1 MRLSS
6 LSIVAAC
13 ASTLLSVHANADR
26 GGLADRGMQSI
37 RRGEQRNAP
46 VSTVARARKET
57 KEGHWGGS
65 LAGSEASQILFF
77 RDYAIGACAY
87 EAALQGGALGTVTF
101 TSNAT
106 TFAGLIAN
114 GTEWDLIVVANQ
126 NYSNVGTFQQALVT
140 YHAADDGCG
149 IIVSEW
155 KDTSAASYFPAL
167 GFSHNQ
173 PWNVFGALSIEPGS
187 TVSGSAPV
195 TLVDI
200 GWEVWNTGTIG
211 GGTAELRGTQSNVMS
226 ARNGKIIVNGFL
238 SDTLSPFANG
248 VDMVRRQMAALTR
261 PPCNFGDCNND
272 GICDDG
278 QLPGNDCNGNN
289 VLDSCDIAN
298 GSATDC
304 NGNGTPDSC
313 ELAGGA
319 ADCNGNGTLD
329 SCELASGAATDC
341 NGNGTLDSCDIAAG
355 TPDCNGNG
363 KPDSCDIQRGS
374 ATDCNG
380 NGVPDSCDIIGGS
393 ANDVNQNG
401 IPDSCEPDCNGNG
414 IPDAYEVAG
423 GFVADCDNNGQP
435 DSCDIAGG
443 AADCDTDGVLDSC
456 ELAAGAPDCNGN
468 GVLDSCDI
476 AGGTAADCNGNTI
489 PDSCDLANG
498 APDCNAN
505 GIPDS
510 CDIGGSSG
518 QQVTIGFE
526 EYSGVAATPI
536 TNQYPGLVFEAGPNG
551 SQWTAS
557 DIISA
562 GFNCSGWDCD
572 TEQPNGLSAGTGEY
586 WVCGRVAC
594 LPQNPYAG
602 SASIRLTGSGAT
614 YFQLD
619 YSSASTLYL
628 VAFDAGGAQIDVDS
642 GPANRRFVENNS
654 SGPGTLRVE
663 APSGTR
669 IASVTVHDSGN
680 YWGIDSIVTDVG
692 ATSANDCD
700 GNGVPDS
707 CDLANGAPDCNG
719 NGIQD
724 SCDLASGAALDCNGN
739 SVPDSCDL
747 ANGSAKDCNGNS
759 IPDSCDI
766 ASGFS
771 TDPEGDGIP
780 NSCEPDPGVTMAGPG
795 NAAPGQCSAIGDEVV
810 FNVSVLNPPI
820 VTVAGQFNVVYDR
833 AVLEYVGISGGDAPI
848 TDILVSNH
856 DAGNGSIFW
865 ISTIPNGGSGTL
877 ADLRVASLRFRVI
890 ADDCDGGVHA
900 SLDEGFAP
908 VLIANDGGITADL
921 PLTQPASFVIDTT
934 GPVLSGVPADLT
946 VPADAGSGCFAAREL
961 TPPSVIDNCGD
972 ADLVITRSDAQP
984 LGAPWACGT
993 TIVTWSATDGCGRT
1007 AQATTSV
1014 TVEPYHLLDLR
1025 LAYAGSGYASSM
1037 GRCIDIDLG
1046 DVEAA
1051 VAMTFAAGVGMETI
1065 QVPVGSY
1072 GCATA
1077 DDDLHSLVSTGSVV
1091 IEGTRYVLALAGT
1104 SALVN
1109 GDVTDDNLVNVA
1121 DWGVIVTR
1129 IGSMQPA
1136 DVDCST
1142 AGFHVDFN
1150 GDGAVTQA
1158 DGDFIVA
1165 SLLRTGATGCGAL
1178 IGGSADE
1185 GSMSVDQLAAIAGPD
1200 AILADLNGDGMVDLD
1215 DVSLWAA
1222 ARERRGE
1229 E

>member
-1 MRLSS
+1 MWSKMMRLSS

-37 RRGEQRNAP
+37 RRGEQSNAP
-46 VSTVARARKET
+46 VSTVPSDRKAT

-65 LAGSEASQILFF
+65 LAGSEASQILFY

-101 TSNAT
+101 TSSAT

-126 NYSNVGTFQQALVT
+126 NTSNLGTFQQALVT
-140 YHAADDGCG
+140 YHAADAGCG
-149 IIVSEW
+149 IIVSDW

-187 TVSGSAPV
+187 TVSGSSPV

-200 GWEVWNTGTIG
+200 GWDVWNTGTIG

-226 ARNGKIIVNGFL
+226 ARNGKVIVNGFL

-313 ELAGGA
+313 EIAGGA

-329 SCELASGAATDC
+329 SCELASGAAADC

-468 GVLDSCDI
+468 GIQDSCDL
-476 AGGTAADCNGNTI
+476 ASGAALDCNGNSV

-498 APDCNAN
+498 APDCNGN
-505 GIPDS
+505 GIQDS
-510 CDIGGSSG
+510 CDI
-518 QQVTIGFE
+518 
-526 EYSGVAATPI
+526 A
-536 TNQYPGLVFEAGPNG
+536 
-551 SQWTAS
+551 
-557 DIISA
+557 
-562 GFNCSGWDCD
+562 
-572 TEQPNGLSAGTGEY
+572 
-586 WVCGRVAC
+586 
-594 LPQNPYAG
+594 
-602 SASIRLTGSGAT
+602 SGAA
-614 YFQLD
+614 LD
-619 YSSASTLYL
+619 CN
-628 VAFDAGGAQIDVDS
+628 G
-642 GPANRRFVENNS
+642 NS
-654 SGPGTLRVE
+654 
-663 APSGTR
+663 
-669 IASVTVHDSGN
+669 
-680 YWGIDSIVTDVG
+680 
-692 ATSANDCD
+692 
-700 GNGVPDS
+700 VPDS

>member
-1 MRLSS
+1 MHLSS

-13 ASTLLSVHANADR
+13 ASTLLSAPANADR

-37 RRGEQRNAP
+37 RRGEQSNAP
-46 VSTVARARKET
+46 VSTVPSDRKAT

-65 LAGSEASQILFF
+65 LAGSEASQILFY

-140 YHAADDGCG
+140 YHAADAGCG
-149 IIVSEW
+149 IIVSDW

-200 GWEVWNTGTIG
+200 GWDVWNTGTIG

-226 ARNGKIIVNGFL
+226 ARNGKVIVNGFL
-238 SDTLSPFANG
+238 SDTLSPFADG
-248 VDMVRRQMAALTR
+248 VEMVRRQMAALTR

-313 ELAGGA
+313 EIAGGA
-319 ADCNGNGTLD
+319 A
-329 SCELASGAATDC
+329 
-341 NGNGTLDSCDIAAG
+341 
-355 TPDCNGNG
+355 DCNGNG

-489 PDSCDLANG
+489 
-498 APDCNAN
+498 
-505 GIPDS
+505 
-510 CDIGGSSG
+510 
-518 QQVTIGFE
+518 
-526 EYSGVAATPI
+526 
-536 TNQYPGLVFEAGPNG
+536 
-551 SQWTAS
+551 
-557 DIISA
+557 
-562 GFNCSGWDCD
+562 
-572 TEQPNGLSAGTGEY
+572 
-586 WVCGRVAC
+586 
-594 LPQNPYAG
+594 
-602 SASIRLTGSGAT
+602 
-614 YFQLD
+614 
-619 YSSASTLYL
+619 
-628 VAFDAGGAQIDVDS
+628 
-642 GPANRRFVENNS
+642 
-654 SGPGTLRVE
+654 
-663 APSGTR
+663 
-669 IASVTVHDSGN
+669 
-680 YWGIDSIVTDVG
+680 
-692 ATSANDCD
+692 
-700 GNGVPDS
+700 PDS

-1007 AQATTSV
+1007 AQATTLV

-1178 IGGSADE
+1178 TGGSADE

>member
-37 RRGEQRNAP
+37 RRGEQSNAP
-46 VSTVARARKET
+46 VSTVPSDRKAT

-65 LAGSEASQILFF
+65 LAGSEASQILFY

-140 YHAADDGCG
+140 YHAADAGCG
-149 IIVSEW
+149 IIVSDW

-187 TVSGSAPV
+187 TVSGSSPV

-200 GWEVWNTGTIG
+200 GWDVWNTGTIG

-226 ARNGKIIVNGFL
+226 ARNGKVIVNGFL
-238 SDTLSPFANG
+238 SDTLSPFADG

-313 ELAGGA
+313 EIAGGA
-319 ADCNGNGTLD
+319 A
-329 SCELASGAATDC
+329 DC

-498 APDCNAN
+498 APDCN
-505 GIPDS
+505 
-510 CDIGGSSG
+510 
-518 QQVTIGFE
+518 
-526 EYSGVAATPI
+526 
-536 TNQYPGLVFEAGPNG
+536 
-551 SQWTAS
+551 
-557 DIISA
+557 
-562 GFNCSGWDCD
+562 
-572 TEQPNGLSAGTGEY
+572 
-586 WVCGRVAC
+586 
-594 LPQNPYAG
+594 
-602 SASIRLTGSGAT
+602 
-614 YFQLD
+614 
-619 YSSASTLYL
+619 
-628 VAFDAGGAQIDVDS
+628 
-642 GPANRRFVENNS
+642 
-654 SGPGTLRVE
+654 
-663 APSGTR
+663 
-669 IASVTVHDSGN
+669 
-680 YWGIDSIVTDVG
+680 
-692 ATSANDCD
+692 
-700 GNGVPDS
+700 
-707 CDLANGAPDCNG
+707 G

-724 SCDLASGAALDCNGN
+724 SCDIASGAALDCNGN

-972 ADLVITRSDAQP
+972 TDLVITRSDAQP

-1178 IGGSADE
+1178 TGGSADE

>member
-1 MRLSS
+1 MKMRCC
-6 LSIVAAC
+6 SIVAAC
-13 ASTLLSVHANADR
+13 ASTLLSVSALAD
-26 GGLADRGMQSI
+26 GGLSVRGAKSPDSSIQS
-37 RRGEQRNAP
+37 NAP
-46 VSTVARARKET
+46 ASATPSDRKPPA
-57 KEGHWGGS
+57 EGHWGGS
-65 LAGSEASQILFF
+65 LAGSEASQILFY
-77 RDYAIGACAY
+77 RDYAIGSCAY
-87 EAALQGGALGTVTF
+87 EAALQGGAFGTVTF
-101 TSNAT
+101 TSSPT
-106 TFAGLIAN
+106 TFAGLLAS

-126 NYSNVGTFQQALVT
+126 NYSNLGTFQQALVT
-140 YHAADDGCG
+140 YHAADPGCG
-149 IIVSEW
+149 ILVSEW

-167 GFSHNQ
+167 GFTHNQ
-173 PWNVFGALSIEPGS
+173 PWNVFGALSFQPGS
-187 TVSGSAPV
+187 TVASSPTVAFVPA
-195 TLVDI
+195 
-200 GWEVWNTGTIG
+200 GWEVWNNGTIG
-211 GGTAELRGTQSNVMS
+211 GGTAEIRNVQSNVAS
-226 ARNGKIIVNGFL
+226 ARNGKVIVNGFL

-248 VDMVRRQMAALTR
+248 VAMVKLQMAALTR

-289 VLDSCDIAN
+289 VLDSCDIAS

-329 SCELASGAATDC
+329 SCDIASGSATDC
-341 NGNGTLDSCDIAAG
+341 NGNGTPDSCDIVSGA
-355 TPDCNGNG
+355 PDCNGNG
-363 KPDSCDIQRGS
+363 KPDSCDIQRGT

-380 NGVPDSCDIIGGS
+380 NGVPDSCDIAGGS
-393 ANDVNQNG
+393 SNDVNQNG

-423 GFVADCDNNGQP
+423 GFVADCNGNGQP

-443 AADCDTDGVLDSC
+443 AADCDSDGVLDSC

-476 AGGTAADCNGNTI
+476 ASGFSVDCDGNTI
-489 PDSCDLANG
+489 PDSCDLTNG
-498 APDCNAN
+498 APDCNGN
-505 GIPDS
+505 QVPDS
-510 CDIGGSSG
+510 CDIASG
-518 QQVTIGFE
+518 FSV
-526 EYSGVAATPI
+526 
-536 TNQYPGLVFEAGPNG
+536 
-551 SQWTAS
+551 
-557 DIISA
+557 
-562 GFNCSGWDCD
+562 DC
-572 TEQPNGLSAGTGEY
+572 
-586 WVCGRVAC
+586 
-594 LPQNPYAG
+594 
-602 SASIRLTGSGAT
+602 
-614 YFQLD
+614 
-619 YSSASTLYL
+619 
-628 VAFDAGGAQIDVDS
+628 
-642 GPANRRFVENNS
+642 NS
-654 SGPGTLRVE
+654 NS
-663 APSGTR
+663 
-669 IASVTVHDSGN
+669 
-680 YWGIDSIVTDVG
+680 
-692 ATSANDCD
+692 
-700 GNGVPDS
+700 VPDS

-719 NGIQD
+719 NQVPD
-724 SCDLASGAALDCNGN
+724 SCDIASGTSQDCNAN
-739 SVPDSCDL
+739 QVPDSCDL
-747 ANGSAKDCNGNS
+747 ADGTSKDCNGNS

-766 ASGFS
+766 ASGLS
-771 TDPEGDGIP
+771 SDPEGDGIP
-780 NSCEPDPGVTMAGPG
+780 NSCEPDPGVTMSGPG
-795 NAAPGQCSAIGDEVV
+795 NAAPGQCSAIGDEVT
-810 FNVSVLNPPI
+810 FDVSVLNPPI

-848 TDILVSNH
+848 TDILVSSH
-856 DAGNGSIFW
+856 DASNGSIFW

-934 GPVLSGVPADLT
+934 GPVLSGVPADLS

-961 TPPSVIDNCGD
+961 TPPTVIDNCGD
-972 ADLVITRSDAQP
+972 ADLVITRSDGQP

-993 TIVTWSATDGCGRT
+993 TTVTWSATDGCGRT
-1007 AQATTSV
+1007 AQAMTMV

-1051 VAMTFAAGVGMETI
+1051 VAMTFAGGVGMETI

-1109 GDVTDDNLVNVA
+1109 GDVTDDNLINVA

-1158 DGDFIVA
+1158 DGDFIVS
-1165 SLLRTGATGCGAL
+1165 SLLRTGASGCGAL
-1178 IGGSADE
+1178 TGGTADE
-1185 GSMSVDQLAAIAGPD
+1185 GAMTVDQLAAIAGPD

-1222 ARERRGE
+1222 ASERRGE

>member
-37 RRGEQRNAP
+37 RRGEQSNAP
-46 VSTVARARKET
+46 VSTVPSDRKAT

-65 LAGSEASQILFF
+65 LAGSEASQILFY

-126 NYSNVGTFQQALVT
+126 NTSNLGTFQQALVT
-140 YHAADDGCG
+140 YQAADAGCG
-149 IIVSEW
+149 IIVSDW

-304 NGNGTPDSC
+304 NGNGT
-313 ELAGGA
+313 
-319 ADCNGNGTLD
+319 
-329 SCELASGAATDC
+329 
-341 NGNGTLDSCDIAAG
+341 LDSCDIAAG

-468 GVLDSCDI
+468 G
-476 AGGTAADCNGNTI
+476 
-489 PDSCDLANG
+489 
-498 APDCNAN
+498 
-505 GIPDS
+505 
-510 CDIGGSSG
+510 
-518 QQVTIGFE
+518 
-526 EYSGVAATPI
+526 
-536 TNQYPGLVFEAGPNG
+536 
-551 SQWTAS
+551 
-557 DIISA
+557 
-562 GFNCSGWDCD
+562 
-572 TEQPNGLSAGTGEY
+572 
-586 WVCGRVAC
+586 
-594 LPQNPYAG
+594 
-602 SASIRLTGSGAT
+602 
-614 YFQLD
+614 
-619 YSSASTLYL
+619 
-628 VAFDAGGAQIDVDS
+628 
-642 GPANRRFVENNS
+642 
-654 SGPGTLRVE
+654 
-663 APSGTR
+663 
-669 IASVTVHDSGN
+669 
-680 YWGIDSIVTDVG
+680 
-692 ATSANDCD
+692 
-700 GNGVPDS
+700 
-707 CDLANGAPDCNG
+707 
-719 NGIQD
+719 IQD

-747 ANGSAKDCNGNS
+747 ADGSAKDCNGNS

>member
-13 ASTLLSVHANADR
+13 ASSLLSIHTSADS

-37 RRGEQRNAP
+37 RRGEQSNAP
-46 VSTVARARKET
+46 ASTVPSDRKPT

-65 LAGSEASQILFF
+65 LAGSEASQILFY

-87 EAALQGGALGTVTF
+87 EAALQGGTFGTVTF
-101 TSNAT
+101 TSNPT

-126 NYSNVGTFQQALVT
+126 NYSNLGTFQQALVS
-140 YHAADDGCG
+140 YHAADPGCG
-149 IIVSEW
+149 IIVSDW
-155 KDTSAASYFPAL
+155 KDSSAGSYFPAL

-173 PWNVFGALSIEPGS
+173 PWNVFGALAFEPGS
-187 TVSGSAPV
+187 TVAASAPV

-200 GWEVWNTGTIG
+200 GWDVWNCGTIG
-211 GGTAELRGTQSNVMS
+211 GGTPESRGSQSNVMS
-226 ARNGKIIVNGFL
+226 ARSGKVIVNGFL
-238 SDTLSPFANG
+238 SDTLSPFQSG
-248 VDMVRRQMAALTR
+248 VGMVSLQMAALTR

-289 VLDSCDIAN
+289 VLDSCDIAS

-313 ELAGGA
+313 EIAGGA

-341 NGNGTLDSCDIAAG
+341 NGNGALDSCDIAGG
-355 TPDCNGNG
+355 TPDCNANG

-380 NGVPDSCDIIGGS
+380 NGVPDSCDINGGS

-423 GFVADCDNNGQP
+423 GFVADCDGNGQP

-443 AADCDTDGVLDSC
+443 AVDCDSDGVLDSC

-468 GVLDSCDI
+468 GTLDSCDI

-498 APDCNAN
+498 APDCDAN
-505 GIPDS
+505 GIQDS
-510 CDIGGSSG
+510 CDI
-518 QQVTIGFE
+518 
-526 EYSGVAATPI
+526 A
-536 TNQYPGLVFEAGPNG
+536 
-551 SQWTAS
+551 
-557 DIISA
+557 
-562 GFNCSGWDCD
+562 
-572 TEQPNGLSAGTGEY
+572 
-586 WVCGRVAC
+586 
-594 LPQNPYAG
+594 
-602 SASIRLTGSGAT
+602 SGAA
-614 YFQLD
+614 LD
-619 YSSASTLYL
+619 CN
-628 VAFDAGGAQIDVDS
+628 G
-642 GPANRRFVENNS
+642 NS
-654 SGPGTLRVE
+654 
-663 APSGTR
+663 
-669 IASVTVHDSGN
+669 
-680 YWGIDSIVTDVG
+680 
-692 ATSANDCD
+692 
-700 GNGVPDS
+700 VPDS
-707 CDLANGAPDCNG
+707 CDLANGAPDCNA

-747 ANGSAKDCNGNS
+747 ADGSAKDCNGNS

-766 ASGFS
+766 ASGLS
-771 TDPEGDGIP
+771 SDPEGDGIP
-780 NSCEPDPGVTMAGPG
+780 NSCEPDPGITMSGPG
-795 NAAPGQCSAIGDEVV
+795 DAAPGQCRAIGDEVV
-810 FNVSVLNPPI
+810 FDVSVLNPPI

-833 AVLEYVGISGGDAPI
+833 AVLEYLGISGGESPI

-856 DAGNGSIFW
+856 DAGNGSVFW

-900 SLDEGFAP
+900 SLDEGYAP

-921 PLTQPASFVIDTT
+921 PLTQPAAFVVDTA
-934 GPVLSGVPADLT
+934 GPELAGVPADLT

-961 TPPSVIDNCGD
+961 TPPTVIDNCGD

-993 TIVTWSATDGCGRT
+993 TTVTWSATDGCGRT

-1178 IGGSADE
+1178 TGGSADE
-1185 GSMSVDQLAAIAGPD
+1185 GSMTVDQLAAIAGPD

>member
-1 MRLSS
+1 M
-6 LSIVAAC
+6 
-13 ASTLLSVHANADR
+13 
-26 GGLADRGMQSI
+26 
-37 RRGEQRNAP
+37 
-46 VSTVARARKET
+46 
-57 KEGHWGGS
+57 
-65 LAGSEASQILFF
+65 
-77 RDYAIGACAY
+77 
-87 EAALQGGALGTVTF
+87 TF

-149 IIVSEW
+149 IIVSDW

-278 QLPGNDCNGNN
+278 QLPGNDCNGN
-289 VLDSCDIAN
+289 
-298 GSATDC
+298 
-304 NGNGTPDSC
+304 
-313 ELAGGA
+313 
-319 ADCNGNGTLD
+319 GTLD
-329 SCELASGAATDC
+329 SCELASGA
-341 NGNGTLDSCDIAAG
+341 
-355 TPDCNGNG
+355 
-363 KPDSCDIQRGS
+363 

-401 IPDSCEPDCNGNG
+401 IPDSCE
-414 IPDAYEVAG
+414 
-423 GFVADCDNNGQP
+423 
-435 DSCDIAGG
+435 
-443 AADCDTDGVLDSC
+443 
-456 ELAAGAPDCNGN
+456 
-468 GVLDSCDI
+468 
-476 AGGTAADCNGNTI
+476 
-489 PDSCDLANG
+489 
-498 APDCNAN
+498 
-505 GIPDS
+505 
-510 CDIGGSSG
+510 
-518 QQVTIGFE
+518 
-526 EYSGVAATPI
+526 
-536 TNQYPGLVFEAGPNG
+536 
-551 SQWTAS
+551 
-557 DIISA
+557 
-562 GFNCSGWDCD
+562 
-572 TEQPNGLSAGTGEY
+572 
-586 WVCGRVAC
+586 
-594 LPQNPYAG
+594 
-602 SASIRLTGSGAT
+602 
-614 YFQLD
+614 
-619 YSSASTLYL
+619 
-628 VAFDAGGAQIDVDS
+628 
-642 GPANRRFVENNS
+642 
-654 SGPGTLRVE
+654 
-663 APSGTR
+663 
-669 IASVTVHDSGN
+669 
-680 YWGIDSIVTDVG
+680 
-692 ATSANDCD
+692 
-700 GNGVPDS
+700 
-707 CDLANGAPDCNG
+707 PDCNG

-1178 IGGSADE
+1178 TGGSADE

>member
-1 MRLSS
+1 
-6 LSIVAAC
+6 
-13 ASTLLSVHANADR
+13 
-26 GGLADRGMQSI
+26 
-37 RRGEQRNAP
+37 
-46 VSTVARARKET
+46 
-57 KEGHWGGS
+57 
-65 LAGSEASQILFF
+65 
-77 RDYAIGACAY
+77 
-87 EAALQGGALGTVTF
+87 VTF

-149 IIVSEW
+149 IIVSDW

-401 IPDSCEPDCNGNG
+401 IPDSCE
-414 IPDAYEVAG
+414 
-423 GFVADCDNNGQP
+423 
-435 DSCDIAGG
+435 
-443 AADCDTDGVLDSC
+443 
-456 ELAAGAPDCNGN
+456 
-468 GVLDSCDI
+468 
-476 AGGTAADCNGNTI
+476 
-489 PDSCDLANG
+489 
-498 APDCNAN
+498 
-505 GIPDS
+505 
-510 CDIGGSSG
+510 
-518 QQVTIGFE
+518 
-526 EYSGVAATPI
+526 
-536 TNQYPGLVFEAGPNG
+536 
-551 SQWTAS
+551 
-557 DIISA
+557 
-562 GFNCSGWDCD
+562 
-572 TEQPNGLSAGTGEY
+572 
-586 WVCGRVAC
+586 
-594 LPQNPYAG
+594 
-602 SASIRLTGSGAT
+602 
-614 YFQLD
+614 
-619 YSSASTLYL
+619 
-628 VAFDAGGAQIDVDS
+628 
-642 GPANRRFVENNS
+642 
-654 SGPGTLRVE
+654 
-663 APSGTR
+663 
-669 IASVTVHDSGN
+669 
-680 YWGIDSIVTDVG
+680 
-692 ATSANDCD
+692 
-700 GNGVPDS
+700 
-707 CDLANGAPDCNG
+707 PDCNG